1 VSTTCIIPAVMLC
14 AAMQLGWKRADVLF
28 HLQGTLR
35 GYDQATNLILD
46 DAVERVYSTKV
57 SRSRTYLT
65 KDTIRT
71 GTSGC

>member
-1 VSTTCIIPAVMLC
+1 M
-14 AAMQLGWKRADVLF
+14 LF

-57 SRSRTYLT
+57 SNMRTTLYAMVS
-65 KDTIRT
+65 IHAAQR
-71 GTSGC
+71 